1 MMSVERYRENL
12 KWWEERE
19 KQYPHHCKTKVGLS
33 PEGVRHRMP
42 GVDFIR
48 VPFVK
53 EAWWGFLN
61 AEDLRQFK
69 SLYVTLDNKA

>member
-12 KWWEERE
+12 KWWEDRE

-33 PEGVRHRMP
+33 PEGVRHRIP

-53 EAWWGFLN
+53 EAWVGVPERRGPAAVQVALCH
-61 AEDLRQFK
+61 ARQ
-69 SLYVTLDNKA
+69 